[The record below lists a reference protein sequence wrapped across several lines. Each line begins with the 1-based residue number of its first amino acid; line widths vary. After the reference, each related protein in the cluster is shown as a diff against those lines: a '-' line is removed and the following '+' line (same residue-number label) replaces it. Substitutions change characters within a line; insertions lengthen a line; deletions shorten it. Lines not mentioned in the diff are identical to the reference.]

1 MILHVDMD
9 AFFAAVEQ
17 RDNPALKGK
26 PVIISGH
33 SKRSVVSTA
42 SYEARKYGIHSAMPV
57 FKAKQKCPHV
67 IIQPGSRNKY
77 SRDSK
82 KIMDILRQ
90 FSFLVEPVS
99 IDEAFLDVHGCAK
112 LLGSPEQIAE
122 QIKLKIFK
130 ELSLTCS
137 IGIAPVRFLAKI
149 ASDMNKPDG
158 LTIIPKEKVDH
169 VINNLPIKKVPGV
182 GARAMKQMEVL
193 QVSTLGDIKKLDVD
207 LLNRKF
213 GKMGKR
219 LLELANGID
228 RTTVEPTSVRKSI
241 SSETTLSKDVYHSD
255 DIRKILLAHAHRVGR
270 DLRAKKWLCRNVSI
284 KIKFS
289 DFTTVTRSRKTA
301 NWIASSNAIYDEAVS
316 LMEKV
321 KVKKKIRLI
330 GVGVSDFQ
338 DRSEP
343 VQLSLLPD
351 QNETTNRQWE
361 SVDKAMD
368 SVISKFGADILKKA
382 SLEGKTPRPKFIGG
396 SKDD

>member
-26 PVIISGH
+26 PVIISGY

-90 FSFLVEPVS
+90 FSPLVEPVS

-112 LLGSPEQIAE
+112 LFGSPEQIAE

-193 QVSTLGDIKKLDVD
+193 QVSTLGDIKQLDMD

-219 LLELANGID
+219 LFELAHGID
-228 RTTVEPTSVRKSI
+228 RTRVEPTSTRKSI
-241 SSETTLSKDVYHSD
+241 SSETTLSKDVCHLD

-289 DFTTVTRSRKTA
+289 DFTTVTRSKKTA

-396 SKDD
+396 TKDD